1 MFATVQFD
9 SLPTEL
15 KERMRS
21 PAPGVKSEWS
31 DLYRELPAS
40 ITESGFQFI
49 HIESNNPI
57 FYSKDSFP
65 RDVDFI
71 PINLTSREFVKKNKP
86 VVLVHV
92 AFKFVKH
99 LFDSVEDA
107 QRVLM
112 KWSEYVHL
120 NLKQLHPT
128 AGKVEFQITDE
139 DLENSMDPIKFYNKK
154 NKKGK
159 AGLLVNFAPT
169 VLIDASEYVKIE
181 HCDDITTAS
190 DFTIKF
196 VKHNEKHKPKFYS
209 DVSNSIRNGLLI
221 IHSSE
226 ADVLNQILR
235 IAEVMSIRY
244 MISDEDNANLVNSFL
259 HHGFRSSEII
269 DQSRTAGILSENNE
283 YETTTTS
290 KNLILGSLTEGWK
303 KPSQRS
309 RFYSAIEKFDNIVHG
324 CLHIKGDELRNSFDS
339 WRERYRDFC
348 WELIGPEE
356 KGNGKKFP
364 NRRSIRI
371 HPEMSSLIRKQIEH
385 CDNDSFLRHLG
396 QEILKLED
404 TIDGL
409 SNESNSITLKELLKF
424 MIEIIGG
431 VLGGVWER
439 NLPPPRIDETVA
451 IASKY
456 DLQKPPGVY
465 TGLSNLHH
473 PNVDNDL
480 EDLEDYGVDFSL
492 VQRLSVFNCI
502 NIFMEKLRNIITTF
516 QGKIDTVSL
525 GTQEFFSIEM
535 DESKGDRK

>member
-1 MFATVQFD
+1 MFTTIQFETL
-9 SLPTEL
+9 STKL

-21 PAPGVKSEWS
+21 PTPDARSEWS
-31 DLYRELPAS
+31 DIYRELPAS
-40 ITESGFQFI
+40 ITENGFQFI
-49 HIESNNPI
+49 HIESNDPI

-71 PINLTSREFVKKNKP
+71 PINLTARKFVKNNKP

-99 LFDSVEDA
+99 LFESVEDA

-128 AGKVEFQITDE
+128 AGKVEFQISD
-139 DLENSMDPIKFYNKK
+139 ENSENSIDPIKFYNNKI
-154 NKKGK
+154 KKGK
-159 AGLLVNFAPT
+159 ANLPPIFAPT
-169 VLIDASEYVKIE
+169 VLIDASGYTQIE
-181 HCDDITTAS
+181 NCDDTSTVP

-196 VKHNEKHKPKFYS
+196 VKHNEKHEPKFYS

-269 DQSRTAGILSENNE
+269 HQSRTAGVLSENNE
-283 YETTTTS
+283 NETTTTS
-290 KNLILGSLTEGWK
+290 KNLILCSLTEGWK
-303 KPSQRS
+303 KPSQRN
-309 RFYSAIEKFDNIVHG
+309 RFYSAIEKFDEIVHG

-339 WRERYRDFC
+339 WRKRYRDFC
-348 WELIGPEE
+348 WELIDPDQKGIE
-356 KGNGKKFP
+356 KIYP

-371 HPEMSSLIRKQIEH
+371 NPEMNGLIKKQIEH
-385 CDNDSFLRHLG
+385 CDDELFLRHLG
-396 QEILKLED
+396 KDILKLED
-404 TIDGL
+404 TIDSL
-409 SNESNSITLKELLKF
+409 NIESNSITLKELLKL

-431 VLGGVWER
+431 VLEGVWKR
-439 NLPPPRIDETVA
+439 NMPPQRIDEMVA

-456 DLQKPPGVY
+456 DLEKPPGVY

-473 PNVDNDL
+473 PNTDKDL
-480 EDLEDYGVDFSL
+480 EDLEDNGVDFSL

-502 NIFMEKLRNIITTF
+502 NRFMEKFRNVITTF
-516 QGKIDTVSL
+516 QGRIDAISF
-525 GTQEFFSIEM
+525 GTQEFFSIEIATSM
-535 DESKGDRK
+535 GDEK

>member
-9 SLPTEL
+9 SLSTEL

-57 FYSKDSFP
+57 FYSKDSFS

-244 MISDEDNANLVNSFL
+244 MISDEDNANLINSFL

-339 WRERYRDFC
+339 WRKRYRNFC
-348 WELIGPEE
+348 WDLIDSEQKGYE
-356 KGNGKKFP
+356 KTYSNRHRIKF
-364 NRRSIRI
+364 NS
-371 HPEMSSLIRKQIEH
+371 EMISLIMKQIRN
-385 CDNDSFLRHLG
+385 CDDEMYLRDLAKG
-396 QEILKLED
+396 TLKLED
-404 TIDGL
+404 TIDNL
-409 SNESNSITLKELLKF
+409 SMEFNQIKLKELLQL
-424 MIEIIGG
+424 MIGIIG
-431 VLGGVWER
+431 
-439 NLPPPRIDETVA
+439 NLLELAGKKHWPPDRGNGEHTID
-451 IASKY
+451 SLY
-456 DLQKPPGVY
+456 DLEKPPGVWN
-465 TGLSNLHH
+465 GLNNLHH
-473 PNVDNDL
+473 PNHDKDL
-480 EDLEDYGVDFSL
+480 ENLEESGVDFSL

-502 NIFMEKLRNIITTF
+502 KTFMEKLRQVITRFHGTSSV
-516 QGKIDTVSL
+516 IVSS
-525 GTQEFFSIEM
+525 GIQEFFSIEITTQTE
-535 DESKGDRK
+535 DE